1 MAKDGRTDV
10 PSKEYRDNWKDIFGK
25 KPKPAKNQN
34 SRHRGLTVMEEQLE
48 LFPEELD
55 KDA

>member
-25 KPKPAKNQN
+25 KPKPTKK
-34 SRHRGLTVMEEQLE
+34 
-48 LFPEELD
+48 